1 MLSSITTIQ
10 EIRVNFLMEM
20 LLILHMTIMIQL
32 QIVHFVL
39 NNNEPI
45 TDWYFKQKTIKL
57 I

>member
-1 MLSSITTIQ
+1 MLSSTTTIQ

-45 TDWYFKQKTIKL
+45 TD
-57 I
+57 

>member
-1 MLSSITTIQ
+1 MFSSTTTIQ

-32 QIVHFVL
+32 QIV
-39 NNNEPI
+39 
-45 TDWYFKQKTIKL
+45 TDWYFKQKTINL